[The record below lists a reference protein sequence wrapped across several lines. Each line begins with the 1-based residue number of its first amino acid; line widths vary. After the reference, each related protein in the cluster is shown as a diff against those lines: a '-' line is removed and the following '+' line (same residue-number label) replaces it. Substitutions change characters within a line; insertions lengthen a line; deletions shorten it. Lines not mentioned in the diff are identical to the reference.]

1 MDTLVLLV
9 MTKVSWIHFTVSN
22 PLCHTQFDR
31 TTIMDWLWPLYTG
44 PMGGGHYT
52 QVVTIIHRSQGWP
65 LSTGCDH
72 YTQVPQAWPLWTG
85 CDHYTQVPRVWPL
98 WTGCDHYTQVSTP
111 KGVTIIHRSQLP
123 RVTIIHRS
131 QLPRGWPLS
140 LLHCNPFH
148 T

>member
-85 CDHYTQVPRVWPL
+85 CDHYTQVPTPK
-98 WTGCDHYTQVSTP
+98 GDHYTQV
-111 KGVTIIHRSQLP
+111 
-123 RVTIIHRS
+123 
-131 QLPRGWPLS
+131 
-140 LLHCNPFH
+140 HCNPTLSMMILNYIFILLLIIESSIMIQSGDSYLCKFYWSNH
-148 T
+148 R